1 MDKLTKSA
9 KAFERLLKT
18 EYSFKAGHKNKLIS
32 LKINFMKEDFF
43 HLVGLH
49 KLRDIEKLNDPS
61 FSKPKIFDA
70 VADGAIT
77 YDELQKSVFFDE
89 IDSRISCFCKLE
101 ELLDKEDL
109 IFRYYKN
116 KVKGS
121 GISADYLLFFD
132 DDLPNLCF
140 FLTYRSNKKGFLC
153 GSSFFAAED
162 NRHIIGQP
170 KFKVLYKS
178 KKYIDT
184 DEKIVLLNRIKPN
197 GFGK

>member
-18 EYSFKAGHKNKLIS
+18 EYTFKAGHKNKLIS
-32 LKINFMKEDFF
+32 LKVNFMKEDFF

-61 FSKPKIFDA
+61 FSKSRIFDA
-70 VADGAIT
+70 VADGTIT
-77 YDELQKSVFFDE
+77 FDDLQKSVFFDE
-89 IDSRISCFCKLE
+89 IDSRIRYFCQLE

-132 DDLPNLCF
+132 DNLPNLCF
-140 FLTYRSNKKGFLC
+140 FLTYRGNQKGVLC
-153 GSSFFAAED
+153 GSSFFAAEN

-184 DEKIVLLNRIKPN
+184 DEKIVLLNRVKPN